1 MHFCDINE
9 DVLTMIAEALYNAGQ
24 KHDLASLGIAL
35 GKTSTAAVRWLYR
48 DIELD
53 FSAVEAP
60 RTSAILNVLL
70 RKPEYGL
77 FVQKLT
83 VTMEPALFSVDGRL
97 QSRYSEYIVWLLPLL
112 PGLQSFRYLLVSN
125 AKFAITDFH
134 S

>member
-1 MHFCDINE
+1 MPFHDINE
-9 DVLTMIAEALYNAGQ
+9 DVLTMIAEALYKVGEKQ
-24 KHDLASLGIAL
+24 DLASFSIAL

-70 RKPEYGL
+70 RKPEHGT

-97 QSRYSEYIVWLLPLL
+97 QSRYSNYILWLLPLL
-112 PGLQSFRYLLVSN
+112 PGLQSFRYVLVSN
-125 AKFAITDFH
+125 AEFAITDFP
-134 S
+134 